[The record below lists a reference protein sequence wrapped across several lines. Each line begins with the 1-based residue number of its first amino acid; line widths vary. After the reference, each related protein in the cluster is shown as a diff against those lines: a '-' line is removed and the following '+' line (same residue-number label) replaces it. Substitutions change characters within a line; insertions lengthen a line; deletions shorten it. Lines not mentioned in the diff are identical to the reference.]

1 MAITNPMR
9 VAQNGTAWISKPIL
23 LTTASRPSLNFVQRE
38 LNPQWV
44 IWEWE
49 DGGVAYNRKTGD
61 THAIDPLAI
70 ELLSLPEPVRSDA
83 EAALVLIQQQLSDD
97 IEENALRHAILIA
110 TEQLRHIKLL

>member
-1 MAITNPMR
+1 LI
-9 VAQNGTAWISKPIL
+9 
-23 LTTASRPSLNFVQRE
+23 FVQRE

-70 ELLSLPEPVRSDA
+70 ELLSLPAPAQSDA
-83 EAALVLIQQQLSDD
+83 ETALVLLQQQLGDGV
-97 IEENALRHAILIA
+97 EESALRHAILVA
-110 TEQLRHIKLL
+110 TEQLRRIKLL